1 MGVCCSVRELRKDD
15 VIGEKEKGR
24 ERGTR
29 GMSGRRWV
37 EAGQRIALRRV
48 MARVKSMSKRI
59 VWWVTRMWMV
69 RRMNGRRTD
78 CIYSFVL
85 DDEEKASDRSGI
97 ISVC

>member
-1 MGVCCSVRELRKDD
+1 MVVVWNVRLVGVCCSVRELRKDD

-48 MARVKSMSKRI
+48 MAWVESMSKI
-59 VWWVTRMWMV
+59 GWWVTRMWMV
-69 RRMNGRRTD
+69 RRMNGRRTG
-78 CIYSFVL
+78 CIYFFCI
-85 DDEEKASDRSGI
+85 R
-97 ISVC
+97 